1 MIAASSP
8 SGCSRRKLLAGLA
21 TAPLTCATWSL
32 VALAQRGALPVVG
45 FLHLGSPETTM
56 PVIAAFR
63 RGLAESGFVEGR
75 NVVVEYHL
83 ANGHPDTVPALAA
96 ELVNRHVAVLASGYQ
111 TARAAK
117 DATATIPI
125 VFMGGADPVK
135 AGLVASINRPGG
147 NVTGVSLLSANLVAK
162 RIGLLHELIP
172 RATVIGVIIDRD
184 VKVESDLVLQE
195 VTEALRRLGLSAQ
208 VVYVSSERD
217 FDDAFATFVREGAGA
232 IIVTPST
239 LFNDNAK
246 RLVALAARH
255 SVPTVYEL
263 REFVEAG
270 GLMSYAPSL
279 TEAFR
284 QGGVYTARV
293 LKGERPADL
302 PVLLPVK
309 FELVINA
316 KTAKALGLT
325 IPETLLATADE
336 VIQ

>member
-1 MIAASSP
+1 M
-8 SGCSRRKLLAGLA
+8 RRREFIAGLGSA
-21 TAPLTCATWSL
+21 AAWP
-32 VALAQRGALPVVG
+32 VAARVQRGALPVVG
-45 FLHLGSPETTM
+45 FLHGGSPETTM
-56 PVIAAFR
+56 SVMAAFR

-75 NVVVEYHL
+75 NVVVEYRL
-83 ANGHPDTVPALAA
+83 ANGHLHRVPTLAV

-162 RIGLLHELIP
+162 RIGLLHEVVP
-172 RATVIGVIIDRD
+172 RATVIGVLIDRD
-184 VKVESDLVLQE
+184 VKVESELVLQE
-195 VTEALRRLGLSAQ
+195 VTDALRRLGLSAL
-208 VVYVSSERD
+208 VLYVSSEHD

-239 LFNDNAK
+239 LFNDKAN

-255 SVPTVYEL
+255 SVPTIYEL

-284 QGGVYTARV
+284 QGGVYTGHI
-293 LKGERPADL
+293 LKGEAPADL
-302 PVLLPVK
+302 PVLLPTK